1 MFFWATEK
9 EKRRALSEFEIRFLP
24 DEEKCKT
31 KMEVQF
37 AFPLQ
42 RKTENENTI
51 WVSFSY
57 AIENRLALR
66 HTDYCSI
73 IVLVFGSS
81 SMYSPGHTSILA
93 AKIVSLTFLSELRT
107 KTAIPIRSVQSVDC
121 IPGKKCRLVTK
132 CRLQIADRVQ
142 NADWQF
148 VLFFVWYLI
157 TCLITTY
164 RTSRKRFSAIIFHD
178 YLHYCRIFLACFL
191 ITIVLNIISSLI

>member
-31 KMEVQF
+31 KIEVQF

-42 RKTENENTI
+42 RKTKNENTI

-66 HTDYCSI
+66 YTDYCSI
-73 IVLVFGSS
+73 IVLVFRSS
-81 SMYSPGHTSILA
+81 SMYSPDLRL
-93 AKIVSLTFLSELRT
+93 VRT
-107 KTAIPIRSVQSVDC
+107 KTALPIRSVQSIDC

-132 CRLQIADRVQ
+132 CRLQTADGVQ

-148 VLFFVWYLI
+148 VLFLRLI
-157 TCLITTY
+157 LDHMSYYNLPNVTQALFRDHLSRLFALLSNIPCL
-164 RTSRKRFSAIIFHD
+164 
-178 YLHYCRIFLACFL
+178 FLDH
-191 ITIVLNIISSLI
+191 NRS

>member
-1 MFFWATEK
+1 
-9 EKRRALSEFEIRFLP
+9 
-24 DEEKCKT
+24 
-31 KMEVQF
+31 MEVQF

-42 RKTENENTI
+42 RKTKNENTI

-66 HTDYCSI
+66 YTDYCSI

-93 AKIVSLTFLSELRT
+93 AKIVSLTFLSEPQYFGPDLRLVRT
-107 KTAIPIRSVQSVDC
+107 KTALPIRSVQSVDC

-148 VLFFVWYLI
+148 VLFFRVILDHMSYYNLPNVTQALFRDHLSRLFALLSNI
-157 TCLITTY
+157 PCL
-164 RTSRKRFSAIIFHD
+164 
-178 YLHYCRIFLACFL
+178 FLDR
-191 ITIVLNIISSLI
+191 NRS